1 MLLLF
6 PVDVKDPSPSTMLGF
21 AVFDG
26 KTGIYDVENTIELI
40 GVNSAPVLYS

>member
-6 PVDVKDPSPSTMLGF
+6 PVDIKDPSPSTTLGF

-26 KTGIYDVENTIELI
+26 KTGINDVENTIELI